1 MAESTTTTTRN
12 APEHF
17 RLKKNI
23 LIVVMILELTY
34 NIYVFVDAPRIAMA
48 KKEEKQT
55 EESLVSCCCGCC

>member
-1 MAESTTTTTRN
+1 MAESTTTTRN

-34 NIYVFVDAPRIAMA
+34 NIYVFFDAPRIAKA

-55 EESLVSCCCGCC
+55 EESLVNCCCGCC